1 MTIFRISWEFLR
13 HKRGAL
19 TAILVLQFAQILLNL
34 WLPSINAKII
44 DTGILH
50 HDVPYVWRMGMLMLA
65 VTLVQIFCAIGAIYF
80 GSRTAMELGRYLR
93 AHTFRHVQ
101 SFSATDQHRFGA
113 PTLITR
119 TTNDVSQVQMVT
131 MMTFTMI
138 VSAPIMGV
146 GGIIMAVRQDATLS
160 LLLLIVVPVLG
171 AIIFSVMGALTPRYT
186 INQQRIDR
194 MSTLLREQLT
204 GVRVIRAFRRQETE
218 KDKYADANSKMRS
231 IMLQIGLLWAFLMPS
246 TNIVVGISSAAVVWF
261 GGERIAAGDMQVGS
275 LAAFISYLMMILSA
289 VMVTGMMAMFF
300 PRGEVSAKRI
310 KAVLDAQPSI
320 VAPEHPTQLPSGSLT
335 FELDSIAL
343 QYPGAEEPVLEDL
356 SLILSPGS
364 TTAIIGPT
372 GSGKS
377 SILKLFPRLID
388 VTQGEVRV
396 GGTPIRDLHPADLR
410 SRIALVP
417 QDAFLFSGT
426 IASNVAGKLRADD
439 PIDEAQVKK
448 ALEAAQ
454 AWEFVSE
461 LDEGIYSPVE
471 TGGKNLSGGQ
481 RQRITI
487 ARALYRCIPNDEG
500 LRQAALLVFDD
511 SFSALDFATDAKLR
525 TGLRAAVGDIAV
537 LIVAQRISTIRYSD
551 AILVLENG
559 RSAGYGTHT
568 ELMESCPT
576 YQEIVASQLSAE
588 EAA

>member
-13 HKRGAL
+13 QRRGAL
-19 TAILVLQFAQILLNL
+19 TAIFVLQFAQILLNL
-34 WLPSINAKII
+34 WLPSINAQII
-44 DTGILH
+44 DVGILGQQI
-50 HDVPYVWRMGMLMLA
+50 PYVWRMGSLMLA
-65 VTLVQIFCAIGAIYF
+65 VTLVQIFCAIGAIYY

-93 AHTFRHVQ
+93 GHVFRHVQ

-131 MMTFTMI
+131 MMTFTVI
-138 VSAPIMGV
+138 VTSPIMGA
-146 GGIIMAVRQDATLS
+146 GGVVMAIRQDATLS
-160 LLLLIVVPVLG
+160 LLLLVVVPVLG
-171 AIIFSVMGALTPRYT
+171 AIIFAVMAALTPRYT
-186 INQQRIDR
+186 INQKRIDR

-204 GVRVIRAFRRQETE
+204 GVRVIRAFRRQGAEEE
-218 KDKYADANSKMRS
+218 KYEEANTNMRS
-231 IMLQIGLLWAFLMPS
+231 IMLQIGLLWAFLMPA

-261 GGERIAAGDMQVGS
+261 GGHRIADGDMMVGS

-289 VMVTGMMAMFF
+289 VMMTGMMAMFF

-310 KAVLDAQPSI
+310 KAVMDARPSI
-320 VAPEHPTQLPSGSLT
+320 TAPERPAKLPEGPLA
-335 FELDSIAL
+335 FELDDVTL
-343 QYPGAEEPVLEDL
+343 RYPGAEEPVLENL
-356 SLILSPGS
+356 SMTLRPG
-364 TTAIIGPT
+364 TMTAIIGPT

-377 SILKLFPRLID
+377 SIVKLFPRLID
-388 VTQGEVRV
+388 VTSGEVRAGDIPV
-396 GGTPIRDLHPADLR
+396 RELDPAELR
-410 SRIALVP
+410 TRIALVP

-426 IASNVAGKLRADD
+426 IASNVAGKLRADNS
-439 PIDEAQVKK
+439 IDENKVKR

-461 LDEGIYSPVE
+461 LETGVHSPVE

-487 ARALYRCIPNDEG
+487 ARALYRCLPDASG
-500 LRQAALLVFDD
+500 VRQADLLIFDD
-511 SFSALDFATDAKLR
+511 SFSALDFATDARLR
-525 TGLRAAVGDIAV
+525 LGLRDAVGDIAIM
-537 LIVAQRISTIRYSD
+537 IVAQRVSTIRYSD

-559 RSAGYGTHT
+559 RAVGYGTHT
-568 ELMESCPT
+568 QLMDSCGT
-576 YQEIVASQLSAE
+576 YQEIVSSQLSAE